1 MRGLVRPHLSAVEFL
16 IGVSGYS
23 QPSRM
28 YLMATIA
35 TIATIATLATIATI
49 AYGYNSHRFLGQA
62 APGTPQQLRCF
73 HPGVDQDDQL
83 YLPSTPGTHKSGA
96 PPLSWI

>member
-1 MRGLVRPHLSAVEFL
+1 MRGLVRPHLSPVEFL
-16 IGVSGYS
+16 IGVSRYS

-28 YLMATIA
+28 NLMATIA
-35 TIATIATLATIATI
+35 IV
-49 AYGYNSHRFLGQA
+49 FLGQA